1 MLELLAHTKVQP
13 YVVSAK
19 QNEIDPRDGAEKSCI
34 AHNQTVHWFIYKKN
48 ISKINQQNFPQHTF
62 FFFFK

>member
-19 QNEIDPRDGAEKSCI
+19 QNEIDPRDGAEKKLHSSQLNSSLVYLQEK
-34 AHNQTVHWFIYKKN
+34 HFKDQSTKLSTTY
-48 ISKINQQNFPQHTF
+48 F